1 MRNIY
6 LYIYKILLSVLLISL
21 PLRIDANDK
30 SLGLRTVVIDAGHG
44 GKDPGGVSKDRKTYE
59 KNLVLDIA
67 KRFGQK
73 IKEKYPDVKV
83 IYTRS
88 TDVYITLNERADI
101 ANRNNA
107 DLFISIHTN
116 ANDSPSVH
124 GASVHILGQSR
135 DPKRDLYAGKMDVS
149 KRENSVILLE
159 EDYST
164 DYQGFDPNSPESFIF
179 FNLMQNAYYEQSV
192 LFASKVDEYLRKTDF
207 AVSSYT
213 GIHQD
218 PFWLLWKTA
227 MPAVLLELGF
237 ISNPGDLKVLS
248 STAGRID
255 IADKLLAAF
264 SSFKTAYDAS
274 LNAQG
279 PQTTPSEVPVDKTE
293 PVKTESVKTESVKTE
308 PAKTEP
314 AKTETVPESYYGIQI
329 MGLGRLLKNGDPAFK
344 GLDVN
349 AVKAADSNIY
359 KYVAGPYQDKDVAL
373 KMLQDVKRKF
383 PEAFLVKV
391 EGTAVTR
398 LR

>member
-1 MRNIY
+1 MCNIY
-6 LYIYKILLSVLLISL
+6 IYIYRVFLCVLLIHCSL
-21 PLRIDANDK
+21 GMTANDK
-30 SLGLRTVVIDAGHG
+30 SLGLKTVVIDAGHG

-67 KRFGQK
+67 KRFGQR

-88 TDVYITLNERADI
+88 TDVYITLNERAAI

-149 KRENSVILLE
+149 RRENSVILLE
-159 EDYST
+159 DDYTT

-207 AVSSYT
+207 AVSGYT

-218 PFWLLWKTA
+218 PFWLLWKTS

-248 STAGRID
+248 SVDGRND

-264 SSFKTAYDAS
+264 TSFKTSYDAS
-274 LNAQG
+274 LNTRGVQASAPVSG
-279 PQTTPSEVPVDKTE
+279 PLPDEVSGTKTE
-293 PVKTESVKTESVKTE
+293 DMKSDRDFQ
-308 PAKTEP
+308 
-314 AKTETVPESYYGIQI
+314 SYYGIQI

-344 GLDVN
+344 GLEVN
-349 AVKAADSNIY
+349 AVKSPDSNVY
-359 KYVAGPYQDKDVAL
+359 KYVTGMYSDRKGASERLLEVRK
-373 KMLQDVKRKF
+373 KF

-391 EGTAVTR
+391 EGTDVTR

>member
-6 LYIYKILLSVLLISL
+6 IYIYRVFLCVLLIHCSL
-21 PLRIDANDK
+21 GMTANDK
-30 SLGLRTVVIDAGHG
+30 SLGLKTVVIDAGHG

-67 KRFGQK
+67 KRFGQR

-88 TDVYITLNERADI
+88 TDVYITLNERAAI

-149 KRENSVILLE
+149 RRENSVILLE
-159 EDYST
+159 DDYTT

-207 AVSSYT
+207 AVSGYT

-218 PFWLLWKTA
+218 PFWLLWKTS

-248 STAGRID
+248 SVDGRND

-264 SSFKTAYDAS
+264 TSFKTSYDAS
-274 LNAQG
+274 LNTRGVQASAPVSG
-279 PQTTPSEVPVDKTE
+279 PLPDEVSGTKTE
-293 PVKTESVKTESVKTE
+293 DMKSDRDFQ
-308 PAKTEP
+308 
-314 AKTETVPESYYGIQI
+314 SYYGIQI

-344 GLDVN
+344 GLEVN
-349 AVKAADSNIY
+349 AVKSPDSNVY
-359 KYVAGPYQDKDVAL
+359 KYVTGMYSDRKGASERLLEVRK
-373 KMLQDVKRKF
+373 KF

-391 EGTAVTR
+391 EGTDVTR